1 MCFVC
6 DFNKAENPHKIDRR
20 GFIAGAI
27 ASAFMPETV
36 NAEKLDN
43 TPKLQNMISPDDALQ
58 RLMDGNQRFL
68 NGSEK
73 KQNFRS
79 EREALLLGQNP
90 FAAVLS
96 CADSRL
102 APSYI
107 FDIELGDVFNIRVA
121 GNIAAPEVIASFEYA
136 VQKLNTPLLM
146 VLGHEKCGAVDAA
159 LQTAK
164 TGKRLPGHLPLIADD
179 IAPALEGIH
188 AQSVEDE
195 LAIAINHNIQI
206 NVSKLK
212 AALPILSQA
221 VGSRKIKVV
230 GGLYR
235 LKSGKVDILYP

>member
-1 MCFVC
+1 M
-6 DFNKAENPHKIDRR
+6 
-20 GFIAGAI
+20 
-27 ASAFMPETV
+27 
-36 NAEKLDN
+36 
-43 TPKLQNMISPDDALQ
+43 
-58 RLMDGNQRFL
+58 
-68 NGSEK
+68 
-73 KQNFRS
+73 
-79 EREALLLGQNP
+79 
-90 FAAVLS
+90 S

-179 IAPALEGIH
+179 IAPALEVIH